1 LPALP
6 LGDVPAVAPAA
17 DLHAELAR
25 LARPR
30 KHYQWYYSTRG
41 ADAEMRNCPQGL
53 HAFLRAYYHYKSADW
68 SGNQPFA
75 LNGRTA
81 VELAKLPDYYVMD
94 LNKGMS
100 ETVAPHLPSAAEI
113 AANNWLPDHEL
124 AVYSAEFART
134 GFQGGL
140 QWYRCQTD
148 GKSNDDL
155 QLFAGRRIDVPSTFI
170 AGRSDWGPWQSPGA
184 LQSMQASACTQMRG
198 CHWVDGAGHWVQ
210 QEQPAEVARLLL
222 EFLREA

>member
-1 LPALP
+1 
-6 LGDVPAVAPAA
+6 
-17 DLHAELAR
+17 
-25 LARPR
+25 
-30 KHYQWYYSTRG
+30 
-41 ADAEMRNCPQGL
+41 M
-53 HAFLRAYYHYKSADW
+53 
-68 SGNQPFA
+68 
-75 LNGRTA
+75 
-81 VELAKLPDYYVMD
+81 AKLPDYYVMD
-94 LNKGMS
+94 LHKGMS
-100 ETVAPHLPSAAEI
+100 ETVASLMPSAAEI
-113 AANNWLPDHEL
+113 AANDWLPEHEL

-148 GKSNDDL
+148 GKSNGDL

-170 AGRSDWGPWQSPGA
+170 AGRSDWGPWQAPGA
-184 LQSMQASACTQMRG
+184 LQSMQDSACTQMRA